1 MTVLNGK
8 EIPMNVERQ
17 KELIERVAE
26 LEMDRLD
33 KALLNGQIS
42 DDEYDTEVNELE
54 DWVKESYAD
63 LKR

>member
-1 MTVLNGK
+1 
-8 EIPMNVERQ
+8 MNVERQ
-17 KELIERVAE
+17 KELIERIAE